1 MLMYRCE
8 KENSHE
14 NQLWSEREECPVE
27 SHNVSLSCDPYNS
40 AYPESWKSNL
50 TLTTFKSTCVDLVR
64 KMLTEMRKDPIRSCY
79 HYSITKQNILKESN
93 NSKSEQM
100 SYWDLSKASSSFFF
114 FFYQDITSVLHI
126 SWKLSSKCTGKNS
139 GSIYKERK
147 KCFKILKCQIPPI
160 RLTKLN

>member
-8 KENSHE
+8 KEKSHE

-40 AYPESWKSNL
+40 AFPESWKSNP
-50 TLTTFKSTCVDLVR
+50 TLITFKSTCVDLVR
-64 KMLTEMRKDPIRSCY
+64 KMLTEMRRDPIRSCY
-79 HYSITKQNILKESN
+79 HYSINKQNILKKSN
-93 NSKSEQM
+93 NSRSEQM
-100 SYWDLSKASSSFFF
+100 SYWGLSKASTSF

-147 KCFKILKCQIPPI
+147 NALKY
-160 RLTKLN
+160 